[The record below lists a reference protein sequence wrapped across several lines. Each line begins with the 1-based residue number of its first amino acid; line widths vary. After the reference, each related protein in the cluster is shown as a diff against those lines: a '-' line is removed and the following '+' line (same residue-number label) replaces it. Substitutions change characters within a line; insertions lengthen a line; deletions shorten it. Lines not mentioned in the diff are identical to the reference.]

1 MTFLE
6 DACAAARER
15 VAEAR
20 GPVPLDALRVRAA
33 SLPPAPSFHAAL
45 AAPGL
50 SVIAEVKRSSPSRG
64 RMAEIPDPAALAKA
78 YVTGGASAIS
88 VLTEPQWFDG
98 SMEDLLAVT
107 AAVDVPVL
115 RKDFT
120 VDAYQVWE
128 ARASGAAA
136 VLLIVAALSD
146 AHISGF
152 LRTADDAG
160 IDALVEVHDGD
171 EARRAVKAW
180 THAGTGRPLILGVN
194 ARDLTSLQVD
204 PERFAEVREA
214 LPEQAVA
221 VAESGV
227 KGPESVRHLPGL
239 GAHAVL
245 VGEYVATHHDPEA
258 AVRGL
263 VEAGMA

>member
-1 MTFLE
+1 MSFLE
-6 DACAAARER
+6 DAVAASRER
-15 VAEAR
+15 VAEAQR
-20 GPVPLDALRVRAA
+20 LVPIDVLRTRAA
-33 SLPPAPSFHAAL
+33 TLPPAPSLVDAL
-45 AAPGL
+45 RAPGL

-64 RMAEIPDPAALAKA
+64 RMAEIADPAALAKA
-78 YVTGGASAIS
+78 YAAGGAAAVS
-88 VLTEPQWFDG
+88 VLTEPRWFDG
-98 SMEDLLAVT
+98 SLDDLVAVA

-120 VDAYQVWE
+120 VDAYMVWE
-128 ARASGAAA
+128 ARAAGAAA

-160 IDALVEVHDGD
+160 IDALVEVHDED
-171 EARRAVKAW
+171 ELRRAVKAW
-180 THAGTGRPLILGVN
+180 THAGTGRPLILGIN

-204 PERFAEVREA
+204 PERFAALVEQ

-227 KGPESVRHLPGL
+227 TGPDSVRHLPGL
-239 GAHAVL
+239 GADAVL
-245 VGEYVATHHDPEA
+245 VGEYVATSADPAA
-258 AVRGL
+258 AVQGL
-263 VEAGMA
+263 VEAGS

>member
-1 MTFLE
+1 MSFLD
-6 DACAAARER
+6 DAVAASRER
-15 VAEAR
+15 VAEAQR
-20 GPVPLDALRVRAA
+20 LVPLDVLRTRAQA
-33 SLPPAPSFHAAL
+33 LPPAPSLVDAL
-45 AAPGL
+45 RAPGL

-64 RMAEIPDPAALAKA
+64 RMVEIPDPAALAAA
-78 YVTGGASAIS
+78 YVAGGASAVS
-88 VLTEPQWFDG
+88 VLTEPRWFDG
-98 SMEDLLAVT
+98 SLDDLVAVA

-120 VDAYQVWE
+120 VDAYMVWE
-128 ARASGAAA
+128 ARAAGAAA

-160 IDALVEVHDGD
+160 MDALVEVHDPD
-171 EARRAVKAW
+171 ETARAVKAW
-180 THAGTGRPLILGVN
+180 THAGTGRPLILGIN

-204 PERFAEVREA
+204 PERFAEVVKA
-214 LPEQAVA
+214 LPEQAIA

-227 KGPESVRHLPGL
+227 MGPDSVRHLPGL
-239 GAHAVL
+239 GADAVL
-245 VGEYVATHHDPEA
+245 VGEYVATSPDPAA

-263 VEAGMA
+263 VEAGA